1 MKIKN
6 ILLSI
11 IDQLNR
17 EGAFRNIFVTH
28 NAFGIFSIHS
38 HISSRSNKPKV
49 EYSSKEAAQKS
60 AQAMSQKM
68 GVHFS
73 VYKCAFCDGWHIGK
87 NAQNKKVQPKSVI
100 KPQLPH
106 IQNSYYEQLKNIGI
120 VDFDAVLGKGIR
132 GRTLSSHPWFLPRLK
147 EAGIKNIIDLRTHDT
162 SSKYENLVIEAG
174 MLFHHFEMDSKRT
187 NDRVIID
194 ELPELF
200 KLLDKGSFFISC
212 AMGLHRTDIALSIY
226 YVFHPK
232 VPEEFIP
239 ILKGH
244 RVNGKL
250 RLDDIARRLNSLY
263 RNLTEEDYNLLSLPK
278 DYENEFMKRKK
289 LLFKANS
296 IF

>member
-6 ILLSI
+6 LLLSI
-11 IDQLNR
+11 IDQVNR

-28 NAFGIFSIHS
+28 NALGIFSIHS

-87 NAQNKKVQPKSVI
+87 NAQNKIVQPERVI